1 MIESN
6 EPGETSASGEAAAPA
21 DSRKLVYHL
30 GFAERGKLHALAGDH
45 REALIHYRAAM
56 GLAVEQGAPEV
67 FFRHYMECSLESLE
81 LSGSLREVLEYCE
94 RALAH
99 YDARPPEHELARRDL
114 AHVHLRRGV
123 CLLKLGEREAA
134 RTSLSAALAC
144 GGGALPLASALL
156 QWLRAGWHVDPARV
170 LAEQRRH
177 DYFTVRADQVDPSRA
192 LELPAAL
199 RPPR

>member
-1 MIESN
+1 MTERTQT
-6 EPGETSASGEAAAPA
+6 ERTAETELA
-21 DSRKLVYHL
+21 LHL

-45 REALIHYRAAM
+45 REALVHYRAAIRM
-56 GLAVEQGAPEV
+56 AVERGAPEV

-81 LSGSLREVLEYCE
+81 LTGAYLEVLEYCD

-99 YDARPPEHELARRDL
+99 YAAQPPTHELARRDL

-123 CLLKLGEREAA
+123 CLFKLGERERAGEA
-134 RTSLSAALAC
+134 LSAALAS
-144 GGGALPLASALL
+144 GGGPLPLATALSS
-156 QWLRAGWHVDPARV
+156 WLHRGWHCDVARI

-177 DYFTVRADQVDPSRA
+177 AYFTVRADQVDPTRA

-199 RPPR
+199 RPPT